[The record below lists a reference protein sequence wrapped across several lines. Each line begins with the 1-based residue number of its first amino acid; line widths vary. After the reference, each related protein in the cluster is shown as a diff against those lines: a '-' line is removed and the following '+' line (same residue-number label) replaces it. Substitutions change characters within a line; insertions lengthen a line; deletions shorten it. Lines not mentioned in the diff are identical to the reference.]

1 MTQGLRGKHLLGR
14 SGLASSVLV
23 VSLAIGAITAGQA
36 RAAFPGTNGKIVFET
51 NRDGNE
57 EIYTMNSDGTNR
69 LDLTRDP
76 ADDTDPRW
84 SADGSRIVFA
94 SNRPGNFQI
103 YTMNADGSGVT
114 RVTHDANDDRRPT
127 WTADGHILFQNGTF
141 PNRAIFRINAD
152 GNGLQQL
159 TPVSS
164 DNATVAA
171 APRGGRIA
179 FSSTRGDGTQRL
191 YTANADG
198 SEAQLVLPSPPGP
211 ETADVEAD
219 WSPRGNQL
227 LFVRFTFGGPLNSDL
242 YVVRSDG
249 SGLRQLTNTPG
260 RLETQPAWSPDGT
273 KISFFAATAIGT
285 PDEHDALYTMNSD
298 GSGVTEIS
306 TPRIP
311 YLDTF
316 DGDRIDPFWFGPTII
331 GSGPSVVQTN
341 GRLEVSIPS
350 ATLND
355 PGTGFTDA
363 GVSTQCLLLGDYD
376 VQVDYQLLQW
386 PPQSG
391 VNVDFNTNTIV
402 NGSFD
407 QTFGLFVFDPGG
419 GTGVST
425 NFPGPTNKFVPA
437 PETAGTLRFVR
448 IGPMLTAYRLT
459 PAGWNAIQSTSEL
472 ANEVG
477 VSLDLFSN
485 APQFSHPDVKVAY
498 DNFRINS
505 GTFSCPSWWRDNAS
519 NWQPLP

>member
-1 MTQGLRGKHLLGR
+1 MNRGLLRTRLLRR
-14 SGLASSVLV
+14 SFLVLV
-23 VSLAIGAITAGQA
+23 AAVVTFALAAIGARQA
-36 RAAFPGTNGKIVFET
+36 IAAFPGTNGRIVFET

-57 EIYTMNSDGTNR
+57 EIYTMNADGTNR
-69 LDLTRDP
+69 VDLTRNP

-84 SADGSRIVFA
+84 SADGNRIVFA
-94 SNRPGNFQI
+94 SNRTGNYQI
-103 YTMNADGSGVT
+103 YTMNADGPGVA
-114 RVTHDANDDRRPT
+114 RVTHDGNDDRRPT
-127 WTADGHILFQNGTF
+127 WTADGHILFQNGSF
-141 PNRAIFRINAD
+141 PNRAIFRIGAD

-198 SEAQLVLPSPPGP
+198 SAAKLVLPSPPGP

-219 WSPRGNQL
+219 WSPRGNAL
-227 LFVRFTFGGPLNSDL
+227 LFERFTFGGPITTDL
-242 YVVRSDG
+242 YVVHADG
-249 SGLRQLTNTPG
+249 TGLRRLTNTPD
-260 RLETQPAWSPDGT
+260 RLELQPAWSPDGT
-273 KISFFAATAIGT
+273 RITFLGFTGVGT
-285 PDEHDALYTMNSD
+285 PDAHGAVYTMNAD
-298 GSGVTEIS
+298 GSAVTEIS

-316 DGDRIDPFWFGPTII
+316 SDDRIDPFWFGPSIT
-331 GSGPSVVQTN
+331 GSGPSVSQTN

-350 ATLND
+350 DTLND
-355 PGTGFTDA
+355 PSTGFVDA
-363 GVSTQCLLLGDYD
+363 GVSTQCHLMGDFD

-386 PPQSG
+386 PPQVG
-391 VNVDFNTNTIV
+391 VNVDFNTATFV

-407 QTFGLFVFDPGG
+407 QVFGMFVFDPGG

-425 NFPGPTNKFVPA
+425 HFPGPVNTFVSA
-437 PETAGTLRFVR
+437 PESSGTLRFVR
-448 IGPMLTAYRLT
+448 FGTTLTAYRLT
-459 PAGWNAIQSTSEL
+459 PGGWSALQSTSE
-472 ANEVG
+472 AASDSV
-477 VSLDLFSN
+477 VVLDVFSN

-498 DNFRINS
+498 DNFRVNS
-505 GTFSCPSWWRDNAS
+505 GTFSCPSWWTDIAP

>member
-1 MTQGLRGKHLLGR
+1 MNTGLLVERLLLR
-14 SGLASSVLV
+14 SFLASSALV
-23 VSLAIGAITAGQA
+23 VAFTLAAMAAGQA
-36 RAAFPGTNGKIVFET
+36 RAAFPGTNGKLVFET

-57 EIYTMNSDGTNR
+57 EVYTMNADGTNR
-69 LDLTRDP
+69 VDLTRNP

-94 SNRPGNFQI
+94 SNRSGNYQI

-114 RVTHDANDDRRPT
+114 RVTHDGNDDRRPT

-141 PNRAIFRINAD
+141 PNRVIYRISAD

-179 FSSTRGDGTQRL
+179 FSSRRGDGTQRL

-198 SEAQLVLPSPPGP
+198 SAAQLVLPSPPGP

-227 LFVRFTFGGPLNSDL
+227 LFERFTFGGPVTSDL
-242 YVVRSDG
+242 YVVRTDG
-249 SGLRQLTNTPG
+249 TGLRRLTNTPD
-260 RLETQPAWSPDGT
+260 RLELQPAWSPDGM
-273 KISFFAATAIGT
+273 KITFFGFTLADQHAAI
-285 PDEHDALYTMNSD
+285 YTMNPD
-298 GSGVTEIS
+298 GSGETEIS

-311 YLDTF
+311 YLDAF
-316 DGDRIDPFWFGPTII
+316 DGNRIDPFWFGPTIV
-331 GSGPSVVQTN
+331 GSGPSVSQAN

-350 ATLND
+350 DTLND
-355 PGTGFTDA
+355 PSRGFTDA
-363 GVSTQCLLLGDYD
+363 GVSTQCHLLGDFD

-391 VNVDFNTNTIV
+391 VNVDFNTATFV

-407 QTFGLFVFDPGG
+407 QVFGMFVFDPGG

-425 NFPGPTNKFVPA
+425 NFPGPTNTFVPA
-437 PETAGTLRFVR
+437 PESSGTLRFVH

-459 PAGWNAIQSTSEL
+459 PGGWSTIQSTSDP
-472 ANEVG
+472 ANDAV
-477 VSLDLFSN
+477 VVLDVFSN

-498 DNFRINS
+498 DNFSVNS
-505 GTFSCPSWWRDNAS
+505 GTFSCPSWWTDNAP